1 MSASETFFDTLNR
14 LSFPG
19 VNKFKC
25 SDFDSIVSDPKL
37 ENLLN
42 YLSTLNE
49 ENVLSSEE
57 LDEYSAIPLEE
68 LEYLESLTQK
78 QDAFLENKSKD
89 EERGKYLQNHLKI
102 ILDHNI
108 MLQEQKEIL
117 KIHQNHLL
125 KEKEFHAK
133 ALVDAEK
140 LYDTYKVQEFPQA
153 ETDFVSSMLSTTAL
167 IEELQNL
174 ISEPEY
180 SNKILPSNFKGLE
193 SYFEEERQL
202 RKYIQDFLH
211 KEFEITSNCDPKR
224 FNIKLS
230 GLSESDMQREVC
242 FLQKV
247 LKNSRLAEIEALSSK
262 VKISKIVEFYKKC
275 EEKDFPHVFKI
286 SSAQLWN
293 KMKEENDKFD
303 VLMEKEKLL
312 KLCLLNTINEH
323 VDIQCCEIGIAC
335 SEEVLR
341 SYCKNF
347 GKIQIPLEHL
357 INQRARLELVLLY
370 IDFSKKGLENI
381 KQLIEKISCFVEK
394 EKNAFQERKSQ
405 YEEEMQRQIPQKSE
419 YLSDDSIFLSAYEI
433 LSDVQQMDL
442 NFVSMRDL
450 ISKIEQLYQKKELVD
465 KKQDKMLSILNLMEE
480 HRKVSES
487 HIFKGKKFSDLLKLD
502 LDFNQRFNKLD
513 LKVTALMNVIC
524 HFNNSRSKKQ
534 QLIERN
540 VNQQLAR
547 KLYILALTNKESFE
561 KWIQVI
567 KNNCKYLADADTSQ
581 SSIMSDS

>member
-1 MSASETFFDTLNR
+1 MSASETFLDTLNR

-37 ENLLN
+37 ENLFN
-42 YLSTLNE
+42 YLSILNE

-89 EERGKYLQNHLKI
+89 EER
-102 ILDHNI
+102 
-108 MLQEQKEIL
+108 
-117 KIHQNHLL
+117 IHQ
-125 KEKEFHAK
+125 KSPSERKKEFHAK

-180 SNKILPSNFKGLE
+180 SNKILPSNF
-193 SYFEEERQL
+193 
-202 RKYIQDFLH
+202 

-286 SSAQLWN
+286 SSAQFWN
-293 KMKEENDKFD
+293 KMKEEDDKFD
-303 VLMEKEKLL
+303 MLMEKEKLL

-323 VDIQCCEIGIAC
+323 VDIQCCKIGIAC

-347 GKIQIPLEHL
+347 GKIKIPLEHL

-370 IDFSKKGLENI
+370 INFSKKGLE
-381 KQLIEKISCFVEK
+381 KY
-394 EKNAFQERKSQ
+394 KS
-405 YEEEMQRQIPQKSE
+405 S
-419 YLSDDSIFLSAYEI
+419 
-433 LSDVQQMDL
+433 
-442 NFVSMRDL
+442 
-450 ISKIEQLYQKKELVD
+450 
-465 KKQDKMLSILNLMEE
+465 
-480 HRKVSES
+480 
-487 HIFKGKKFSDLLKLD
+487 
-502 LDFNQRFNKLD
+502 
-513 LKVTALMNVIC
+513 
-524 HFNNSRSKKQ
+524 
-534 QLIERN
+534 
-540 VNQQLAR
+540 
-547 KLYILALTNKESFE
+547 
-561 KWIQVI
+561 
-567 KNNCKYLADADTSQ
+567 
-581 SSIMSDS
+581 